1 MSGALNNSIS
11 EIVTQLIIDLG
22 LGTLSGSWPV
32 YTDFSPDTPDN
43 LITVFSEAGKIR
55 GRNHV
60 NGEYVEHN
68 GIQIAVRSTT
78 FSSGEQKARAIAV
91 AFDESV
97 MNAQVT
103 ISSNVYT
110 IPAISRSSNVLNPSR
125 NTEGSRRNL
134 FTFHCLVPVR
144 QIT

>member
-1 MSGALNNSIS
+1 MSGALANSIS

-22 LGTLSGSWPV
+22 LGTEGSTWPV

-43 LITVFSEAGKIR
+43 LIAVFSEAGKIR

-68 GIQIAVRSTT
+68 GIQIAVRSST

-91 AFDESV
+91 AFDEDIQ
-97 MNAQVT
+97 NKQVT
-103 ISSNVYT
+103 ISSNTYV
-110 IPAISRSSNVLNPSR
+110 IPAISRTSNVLNPSR
-125 NTEGSRRNL
+125 NIEGSRRNL